1 RYSEDFKEQ
10 ALAKVYSR
18 GNNQSIQDVAN
29 DLNLCLQTLKTWMK
43 KTKLPSPRGLPSKPV
58 RPQDWQPEERLAA
71 LQKSYGL
78 IGEDLNAWC
87 REQGVFVHQL
97 EQWKADFCLQG
108 GCSDRRTLQTLKADK
123 HRLERELLRKDK
135 ALAEAAALLVLQKK
149 FPSALG
155 GRGRMTAHEERK
167 QVIVLVNES
176 ITAGARQAQAC
187 KVLGLSE
194 RTLQRWQTGE
204 IVHGDQRPVRD
215 YQPPHKLTALERAKV
230 LAIANSDEF
239 GHLPPSQIVPRLADQ
254 GRYVASESTFYRLLH
269 AENQL
274 AHRRSERPAQSRTK
288 PRAIC
293 ATAPNQLYSWDIT
306 YLPSIIRGQFFYLYL
321 FMDIFSRKIVGWQVY
336 EEESS
341 ALAGELL
348 RDLCH
353 CEGIQPNQLIL
364 HSDNGSPMKGA
375 TMLATLQQLGVM
387 PSLSRPSVSNDN
399 PYSESLFKT
408 LKYRPNYPLK
418 PFAKVTE
425 ARDWVLGLVEWYNN
439 EHRHSAIRFV
449 TPTQR
454 HEGLDEELLIKRKT
468 VYETARDRHPQ
479 RWSGST
485 RNWERIQAVHLNPD
499 KPEANQK
506 LNTEDII
513 QNKKAA

>member
-1 RYSEDFKEQ
+1 
-10 ALAKVYSR
+10 
-18 GNNQSIQDVAN
+18 
-29 DLNLCLQTLKTWMK
+29 
-43 KTKLPSPRGLPSKPV
+43 
-58 RPQDWQPEERLAA
+58 
-71 LQKSYGL
+71 
-78 IGEDLNAWC
+78 
-87 REQGVFVHQL
+87 
-97 EQWKADFCLQG
+97 
-108 GCSDRRTLQTLKADK
+108 
-123 HRLERELLRKDK
+123 
-135 ALAEAAALLVLQKK
+135 
-149 FPSALG
+149 
-155 GRGRMTAHEERK
+155 MTAHEERK
-167 QVIVLVNES
+167 QVIVLLNES
-176 ITAGARQAQAC
+176 IIAGARQAQAC
-187 KVLGLSE
+187 EVLGLSE

-204 IVHGDQRPVRD
+204 IVHCDQRPARD
-215 YQPPHKLTALERAKV
+215 YQPPHKLTDLERADV
-230 LAIANSDEF
+230 LAVANSEEF

-254 GRYVASESTFYRLLH
+254 GRYLASESTFYRILQ

-306 YLPSIIRGQFFYLYL
+306 YLPSAIRGQFFYLYL
-321 FMDIFSRKIVGWQVY
+321 FVDIFSRKIVGWQVF

-353 CEGIQPNQLIL
+353 REGIQPKQLVL

-418 PFAKVTE
+418 PFAKVTD
-425 ARDWVLGLVEWYNN
+425 ARDWVTRLVEWYNN

-449 TPTQR
+449 TPAQR
-454 HEGLDEELLIKRKT
+454 HDGLDEDLLVKRKA
-468 VYETARDRHPQ
+468 VYERARARHPK
-479 RWSGST
+479 RWSRTT
-485 RNWERIQAVHLNPD
+485 RNWQRIQAVHLNPD
-499 KPEANQK
+499 KAEVNHKPDP
-506 LNTEDII
+506 EDII
-513 QNKKAA
+513 QHKKAA